1 METRRGRCPSG
12 GGDQNRCQEK
22 HSWAGDSAGALSCL
36 GTPQWACQACSPA
49 RTETPLS
56 QAQERSVSPPWRGQ
70 GCQLRTGVNTSFP
83 HLSSCLTFMPE
94 SPGRPGSPSAPGG
107 PCKKESLGSLGARA
121 GPPASDKQKP
131 RKSKGCAQVTQGS
144 CRSRVRLQLLSLGRT
159 IGLAASW
166 QSLTLPSS
174 WTLCLPMSAVYHT
187 GAFGRQTRKIHD
199 LHEVVGRKR
208 PMVGQ
213 A

>member
-1 METRRGRCPSG
+1 M
-12 GGDQNRCQEK
+12 
-22 HSWAGDSAGALSCL
+22 
-36 GTPQWACQACSPA
+36 GTLQWACQACSPA

-56 QAQERSVSPPWRGQ
+56 QAQERSVFPPGRGQ
-70 GCQLRTGVNTSFP
+70 GCQLGTGVNKSFS

-94 SPGRPGSPSAPGG
+94 SPGRPGSPAAPSG

-121 GPPASDKQKP
+121 GPLLQASQRP
-131 RKSKGCAQVTQGS
+131 RKSEGCAWVTLGS
-144 CRSRVRLQLLSLGRT
+144 CRSGVRLQLLSLGKT

-166 QSLTLPSS
+166 QSLTLPGS
-174 WTLCLPMSAVYHT
+174 WTLCLPTSAVYHT